1 MFTDESKVIEEVKNI
16 LGFAKLKEENEKLK
30 ESLKKERKKA
40 KRLAN
45 KKLYYRATEISSCFG
60 IGLSTVWL
68 YAKQGKLTP
77 KKISE
82 KVTVFSIDEIEKIIN
97 NKWEL

>member
-1 MFTDESKVIEEVKNI
+1 MEIDELRAIEEVKNI
-16 LGFAKLKEENEKLK
+16 LGFTKLKEENEKLK
-30 ESLKKERKKA
+30 ESLKKERKKS

-45 KKLYYRATEISSCFG
+45 KKLYYRASEISSCFG

-68 YAKQGKLTP
+68 FAKQGKLTP
-77 KKISE
+77 KKLSE

-97 NKWEL
+97 TKWEL